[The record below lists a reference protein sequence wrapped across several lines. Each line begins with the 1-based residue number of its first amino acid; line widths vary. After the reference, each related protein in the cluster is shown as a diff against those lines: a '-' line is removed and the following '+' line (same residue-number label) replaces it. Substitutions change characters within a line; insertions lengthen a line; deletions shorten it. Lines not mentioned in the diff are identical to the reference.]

1 MSSYGSSNTPGGMT
15 PKGTTTPVRL
25 KPLTLDPVDKKII
38 CKAICVCNRS
48 PDKSESEAELKQ
60 QCVSRNLRDLDQ
72 DMAWMSPY
80 KAEVNY
86 NMANTP
92 PTPVMRSATPLE
104 PHPYLPGWL
113 QKYWPGGI
121 EEYPRGTMRR
131 PDVVIVKDPVRPPT
145 QDNIKNVVEIKFPP
159 QKRDPEQEEDFRLIA
174 GSREKLEVMG
184 PQDCDCSE
192 DDGDESPVKVAAE
205 KLSELGRAL
214 RNLIGKGPPKIPG
227 FGGLPPPSP
236 VFVP

>member
-1 MSSYGSSNTPGGMT
+1 TIGSLRTSPRRPDSNKSVSDEPG
-15 PKGTTTPVRL
+15 
-25 KPLTLDPVDKKII
+25 
-38 CKAICVCNRS
+38 AIH
-48 PDKSESEAELKQ
+48 
-60 QCVSRNLRDLDQ
+60 DLDK
-72 DMAWMSPY
+72 DMDWMSPY

-86 NMANTP
+86 NMDNTP

-131 PDVVIVKDPVRPPT
+131 PDVVIVNDPSRPPT

-184 PQDCDCSE
+184 PQDCDCSQH
-192 DDGDESPVKVAAE
+192 DADESPVKVAAE

-214 RNLIGKGPPKIPG
+214 RNLIGKRPPKIPG
-227 FGGLPPPSP
+227 FGGLPPPPP

>member
-1 MSSYGSSNTPGGMT
+1 MSSYGSSNAPGGMT

-38 CKAICVCNRS
+38 CKAVCVCNRS

-60 QCVSRNLRDLDQ
+60 QCVSRNLRDLDK
-72 DMAWMSPY
+72 DMDWMSPY

-86 NMANTP
+86 NMDNTP

-113 QKYWPGGI
+113 QKYWPGGV

-131 PDVVIVKDPVRPPT
+131 PDVVIVKDPSRPPT

-184 PQDCDCSE
+184 PQDCDCSD

-214 RNLIGKGPPKIPG
+214 RTLIGKGPPKIPG
-227 FGGLPPPSP
+227 FGGLPPPPP